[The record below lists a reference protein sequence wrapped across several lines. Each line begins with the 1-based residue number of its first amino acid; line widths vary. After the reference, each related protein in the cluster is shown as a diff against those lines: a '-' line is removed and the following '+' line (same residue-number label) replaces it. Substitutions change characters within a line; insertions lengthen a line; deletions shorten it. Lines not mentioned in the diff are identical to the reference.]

1 MLLFS
6 PSSAPDIVITA
17 LIRDC
22 RMIGFFPKL
31 SPVVPNSRHVF
42 IYIVSNAYVPSP
54 LALGQVFDLVLLA
67 K

>member
-1 MLLFS
+1 
-6 PSSAPDIVITA
+6 
-17 LIRDC
+17 
-22 RMIGFFPKL
+22 MIGFFPKL